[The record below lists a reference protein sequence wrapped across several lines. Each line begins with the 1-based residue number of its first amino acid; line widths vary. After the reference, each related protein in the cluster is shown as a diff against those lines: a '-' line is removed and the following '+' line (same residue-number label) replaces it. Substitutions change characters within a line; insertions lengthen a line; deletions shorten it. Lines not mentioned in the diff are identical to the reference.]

1 MRKST
6 IKRTTKETDIS
17 LSLCLDT
24 AGEIST
30 STGIGFFDHMLNAMA
45 FHGGFS
51 LSVEVDGDLEVD
63 MHHTVEDVGIVLGQ
77 AIKEALGDRV
87 GITRFCSMFT
97 PMDEAL
103 AFCCIDVSARPYLVF
118 HAPMFGGALM
128 PNFDLAMVE
137 EFFYAVATNAGLTL
151 HLKMEYGQNPHH
163 MVEAMFKSFGRAL
176 GGAVEIKD
184 DKIRSTKG
192 TL

>member
-6 IKRTTKETDIS
+6 INRKTKETDIS
-17 LSLCLDT
+17 LSLNLDA
-24 AGEIST
+24 AGEISLD
-30 STGIGFFDHMLNAMA
+30 TGIGFFDHMLNAMA

-51 LSVEVDGDLEVD
+51 LSASVKGDLEVD

-87 GITRFCSMFT
+87 GITRFCTMFT

-103 AFCCIDVSARPYLVF
+103 AFCCVDVSGRPYLVF
-118 HAPMFGGALM
+118 DAPMFNGAYM

-137 EFFYAVATNAGLTL
+137 EFFYAVASNAGLTL
-151 HLKMEYGQNPHH
+151 HLKVDYGQNPHH
-163 MVEAMFKSFGRAL
+163 MVEALFKSFGRAL
-176 GGAVEIKD
+176 GGASMIKD